1 MRVEP
6 SPKIDDLAHAVIG
19 ASIEVHRILGPGY
32 LESVYEA
39 ALAVELG
46 FRHVSFE
53 RQKLISVDYK
63 GHAIGEGRLDLLV
76 GNELIVELK
85 AIDSL
90 APIHSAQVISYL
102 KAMRLPLGLLINF
115 NVPLLKNGIKRIVQT
130 ESLGDIGN
138 LAVPSQ

>member
-1 MRVEP
+1 M
-6 SPKIDDLAHAVIG
+6 
-19 ASIEVHRILGPGY
+19 LGPGY

-46 FRHVSFE
+46 LRQVSFE
-53 RQKLISVDYK
+53 RQKLISVHYK

-76 GNELIVELK
+76 GDELIVELK

-115 NVPLLKNGIKRIVQT
+115 NVPVLKNGIKRIVQT
-130 ESLGDIGN
+130 ESLGGLGP
-138 LAVPSQ
+138 LAVPSPE